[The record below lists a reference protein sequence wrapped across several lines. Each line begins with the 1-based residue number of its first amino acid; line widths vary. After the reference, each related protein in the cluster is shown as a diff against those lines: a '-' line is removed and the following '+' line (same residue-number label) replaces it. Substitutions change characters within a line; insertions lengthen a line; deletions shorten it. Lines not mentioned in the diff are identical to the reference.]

1 MIKISKFRF
10 FEYKTVS
17 VVLETVNGNLTVYT
31 ALPTDV
37 RLHPTYS
44 KVKLNKF
51 FENLKFSRQKSSS
64 GSLLFE

>member
-17 VVLETVNGNLTVYT
+17 VILETVNGNLTVYT

-44 KVKLNKF
+44 KVKFNISKNSKLFKIGEF
-51 FENLKFSRQKSSS
+51 KWFSTF
-64 GSLLFE
+64 L